1 MEMIL
6 YHFNSVHTCVQI
18 RTPSAICQK
27 SEKAHKYHEES
38 TDKSLKYNLGCDI
51 LQTRNLGGK
60 RETWAK
66 LT

>member
-1 MEMIL
+1 M
-6 YHFNSVHTCVQI
+6 HTCVQI

-38 TDKSLKYNLGCDI
+38 TDKSLKYNLGCGI

-60 RETWAK
+60 RET
-66 LT
+66 